1 MKKVQVSIQDEHTLV
16 LQEDGK
22 KGELIDLTSIHE
34 TDIDQSTIQSVVRSI
49 KQDAFEAEV
58 AKVRASIEREK
69 ALEAELKERELLER
83 VAQLEREK
91 ETAIELATTK
101 TKGELQADLA
111 RKEAEVASI
120 KAEKTAELAALRS
133 KLETIAQQTA
143 SDTKLQALGEQRK
156 IEEAYREKIAD
167 KETEINNIQHQRELE
182 AEKFKEQLRAS
193 ETALVSLKEMRTRM
207 STKMIGESLE
217 IHCENEFNRIR
228 PIAFPRA
235 EFRKDNS
242 VSGSG
247 SKGDYIY
254 RESDEDGNEMLSIMF
269 EMKNEDD
276 TTKTKHKNKDFFK
289 ELDKD
294 RREKNCEYAILVSL
308 LEKDND
314 YYDDIVTVHEYPNMY
329 VVRPQHFITM
339 IGFLRQGSLKSQEL
353 RRKIHALNNQHVDVT
368 NFEKSMHE
376 FKAGFSRNTDLTL
389 KQFETAID
397 EIDKSIER
405 LGKVKENLM
414 KSGNNL
420 RLANNKAQDLTIK
433 RLTRGNP
440 TMAAKFEDTDD
451 SADVA

>member
-1 MKKVQVSIQDEHTLV
+1 MKKIKVAIQDEHTLI
-16 LQEDGK
+16 LREAGS
-22 KGELIDLTSIHE
+22 KGDVIDLRSIHE
-34 TDIDQSTIQSVVRSI
+34 TDIDATTIKNVVSSI
-49 KQDAFEAEV
+49 KQNKFQEEL
-58 AKVRASIEREK
+58 AKERATIEREK
-69 ALEAELKERELLER
+69 ALEAALKERELLEK
-83 VAQLEREK
+83 VTQLEREK
-91 ETAIELATTK
+91 DAAIELARTQTK
-101 TKGELQADLA
+101 SDLQADA
-111 RKEAEVASI
+111 AQKDAEIA
-120 KAEKTAELAALRS
+120 TLRS
-133 KLETIAQQTA
+133 QIDSVARQTA
-143 SDTKLQALGEQRK
+143 ADAKLQALEAQRQ
-156 IEEAYREKIAD
+156 IEETYRAQLSAKDSELRELAH
-167 KETEINNIQHQRELE
+167 TRELE
-182 AEKFKEQLRAS
+182 AEQYKDQLRAS

-217 IHCENEFNRIR
+217 LHCENEFNRIR

-235 EFRKDNS
+235 EFGKDNA

-254 RESDEDGNEMLSIMF
+254 RETDEDGSEMLSIMF

-294 RREKNCEYAILVSL
+294 RREKHCEYAVLVSL

-329 VVRPQHFITM
+329 VIRPQHFITM
-339 IGFLRQGSLKSQEL
+339 IGFLRQGNLKSQEL
-353 RRKIHALNNQHVDVT
+353 RRQIHTLNNQHVDVT
-368 NFEKSMHE
+368 NFEQSMHE

-397 EIDKSIER
+397 EIDKSIDR

-440 TMAAKFEDTDD
+440 TMAAKFAEKSD
-451 SADVA
+451 S